1 MAKSP
6 VEQRLTGLVQRDRMT
21 HLAQLVPRNQKRVKR
36 TLGESLSASHS
47 IYERLPACKATDEY
61 AMRHWVFLL

>member
-21 HLAQLVPRNQKRVKR
+21 HLAQLVPRN
-36 TLGESLSASHS
+36 
-47 IYERLPACKATDEY
+47 
-61 AMRHWVFLL
+61 